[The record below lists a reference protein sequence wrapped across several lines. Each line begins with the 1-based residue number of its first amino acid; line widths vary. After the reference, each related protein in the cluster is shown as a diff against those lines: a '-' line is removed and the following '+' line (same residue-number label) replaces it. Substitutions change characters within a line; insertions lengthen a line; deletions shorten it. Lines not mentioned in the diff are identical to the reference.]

1 MNNKGKEGK
10 SKGSRMKM
18 SEEIKLE
25 KLYLLRTPW
34 PSVRRRDSGDGKP
47 GHEGWRGRGG
57 EKCARRGAESTQA
70 SNNGG
75 ASNPLLRNRRDVNS
89 LSVKSRRD
97 VTTSVDLL
105 FRRAKFCIYIFF
117 FMKNINY
124 IVR

>member
-10 SKGSRMKM
+10 SKGRN
-18 SEEIKLE
+18 ENVGGNQLE

-75 ASNPLLRNRRDVNS
+75 ASNPLLRNRRNVNS

-97 VTTSVDLL
+97 VTTGGFIISSSKILY
-105 FRRAKFCIYIFF
+105 IYFF
-117 FMKNINY
+117 L
-124 IVR
+124 